1 MEIDDLAQ
9 YLQKNDMVL
18 GLDPGKKTI
27 GIALASVALGVATPL
42 QTIKRIKFS
51 KDVLIL
57 KAIIDEYQARALII
71 GLPLHVDGSEGRR
84 VQSVTDFGLGIKQAL
99 PDIEI
104 AFWDERFSTHH
115 MESFLINK
123 IDLSRGKRGAVIDK
137 LAAQHILQGAID
149 KIRQIKDISYI
160 NPDF

>member
-1 MEIDDLAQ
+1 MEIDELAQ

-42 QTIKRIKFS
+42 QTIRRVKFS

-57 KAIIDEYQARALII
+57 KSIIDEYQARALII
-71 GLPLHVDGSEGRR
+71 GLPLHIDGSEGRR
-84 VQSVTDFGLGIKQAL
+84 VQSVKDFGMGIKQAL

-104 AFWDERFSTHH
+104 AFWDERFSSHH
-115 MESFLINK
+115 MENFLIDQA
-123 IDLSRGKRGAVIDK
+123 DLSRGKRSAVIDK

-149 KIRQIKDISYI
+149 KIRHLKDISYM
-160 NPDF
+160 NADL